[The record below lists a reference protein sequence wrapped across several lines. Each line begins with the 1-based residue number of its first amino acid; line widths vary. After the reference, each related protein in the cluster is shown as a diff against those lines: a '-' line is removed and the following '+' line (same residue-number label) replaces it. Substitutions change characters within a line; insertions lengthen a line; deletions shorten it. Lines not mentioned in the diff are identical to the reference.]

1 MLHRR
6 RGGRGYAGL
15 VTPTVKMW
23 NYRTELPMRGWPK
36 SYHSVCRGLMYK
48 VAIVGSGFI
57 GSTIASVLASSGCD
71 VDAIDVNER
80 LIAAF
85 ERGDCPIKEPGLA
98 ELCAKQK
105 AAGRLRFGND
115 FSRVAD
121 ADVILVTVGTPLA
134 EDFTP
139 DISHIHAAT
148 EAIVPY
154 VRDGQLVMVK
164 STVPPGITR
173 VVVAERLRQ
182 VADVLVAFSPE
193 RLAEGTAIRELS
205 SLPIV
210 VGGLDAESSAAAETF
225 WKKTLGVNVIV
236 VSSPE
241 AAEVVKLADNL
252 WIDLNIALAHDLA
265 KLCDALPYDLD
276 VLEVIAGANSLKK
289 GQHYVNILTPSNG
302 VGGYCL
308 TKDPW
313 FVHTLGTR
321 HGTELLTPQTSRAVN
336 AGMPAYCASQI
347 AQWARSRDRLP
358 SSLQLAVLGLAFKT
372 NSGDVRLTP
381 VMPLLDALQA
391 EGFRSVRVH
400 DPMVRK
406 EDADDWGVVLNPSMD
421 DTLRNAD
428 GVIFLVGHDDFK
440 ALSPARIA
448 SLAAPGALVFD
459 GRRYFDRSEI
469 AEIQDLGFAYK
480 GVGR

>member
-1 MLHRR
+1 
-6 RGGRGYAGL
+6 
-15 VTPTVKMW
+15 MW
-23 NYRTELPMRGWPK
+23 
-36 SYHSVCRGLMYK
+36 K
-48 VAIVGSGFI
+48 VAVVGTGFI
-57 GSTIASVLASSGCD
+57 GSTIAFVLASKGCC
-71 VDAIDVNER
+71 VDAIDINER
-80 LIAAF
+80 RIAAF

-98 ELCAKQK
+98 ELLREQK
-105 AAGRLRFGND
+105 ATGRLRFSSD
-115 FSRVAD
+115 FSRVAT

-134 EDFTP
+134 EDFSP
-139 DISHIHAAT
+139 DISHIRSAT
-148 EAIVPY
+148 DAIAPHVH
-154 VRDGQLVMVK
+154 DGQLVMVK

-173 VVVAERLRQ
+173 TVVAERLRRF
-182 VADVLVAFSPE
+182 ADVHVAFSPE
-193 RLAEGTAIRELS
+193 RLAEGSAIRELQ

-210 VGGLDAESSAAAETF
+210 VGGLDPQSSAVAEAF
-225 WKKTLGVNVIV
+225 WQQTLGVDVIV

-241 AAEVVKLADNL
+241 AAEMVKLADNL

-313 FVHTLGTR
+313 FVHSLGAR
-321 HGTELLTPQTSRAVN
+321 HGADLLTPKTSRTIN
-336 AGMPAYCASQI
+336 AGMPAYCALQI
-347 AQWARSRDRLP
+347 AQWARRHDRVLAN
-358 SSLQLAVLGLAFKT
+358 LQLAVLGLAFKT

-381 VMPLLDALQA
+381 VKPLLDALRS
-391 EGFRSVRVH
+391 EGFGTVRVH
-400 DPMVRK
+400 DPMVLK
-406 EDADDWGVVLNPSMD
+406 EDADGWGVELNPSID

-428 GVIFLVGHDDFK
+428 GVIFLVAHDEFRS
-440 ALSPARIA
+440 LSPAHIA
-448 SLAAPGALVFD
+448 KLAAPGALVFD

-469 AEIQDLGFAYK
+469 AELQNLGLAYK

>member
-1 MLHRR
+1 M
-6 RGGRGYAGL
+6 
-15 VTPTVKMW
+15 V
-23 NYRTELPMRGWPK
+23 
-36 SYHSVCRGLMYK
+36 K
-48 VAIVGSGFI
+48 VAVVGSGFI
-57 GSTIASVLASSGCD
+57 GSVIASVLASKGCD
-71 VDAIDVNER
+71 VDAIDVSEK

-85 ERGDCPIKEPGLA
+85 NADNCPIKEPGLA
-98 ELCAKQK
+98 EL
-105 AAGRLRFGND
+105 AAEQRAQGRLRFSSD

-148 EAIVPY
+148 EQLAKHVH
-154 VRDGQLVMVK
+154 DGQLVMVK

-173 VVVAERLRQ
+173 TVVAERLRE

-193 RLAEGTAIRELS
+193 RLAEGTAIRELGV
-205 SLPIV
+205 LPIV
-210 VGGLDAESSAAAETF
+210 VGGMDEESSHAAAQF
-225 WKKTLGVNVIV
+225 WRDALGVQVIE

-241 AAEVVKLADNL
+241 AAEMVKLADNL

-265 KLCDALPYDLD
+265 KLCDALPYPLD

-313 FVHTLGTR
+313 FVHTLGAK
-321 HGTELLTPQTSRAVN
+321 HGADLLTPHTSRTVN
-336 AGMPAYCASQI
+336 AGMPAYCAAQI
-347 AQWARSRDRLP
+347 AGWARATNRAPADLR
-358 SSLQLAVLGLAFKT
+358 LAVLGLAFKT

-381 VMPLLDALQA
+381 VVPLLQSLAA
-391 EGFRSVRVH
+391 EGFAMVTVH
-400 DPMVRK
+400 DPMVLE
-406 EDADDWGVVLNPSMD
+406 EDAAHWGVDLDPSMEN
-421 DTLRNAD
+421 TLTGAD
-428 GVIFLVGHDDFK
+428 GVIFLVGHDEFK
-440 ALSPARIA
+440 ALTPARIA
-448 SLAAPGALVFD
+448 SLATPGARVFD
-459 GRRYFDRSEI
+459 GRMYFNRADI
-469 AEIQDLGFAYK
+469 AQFGELGLAYK